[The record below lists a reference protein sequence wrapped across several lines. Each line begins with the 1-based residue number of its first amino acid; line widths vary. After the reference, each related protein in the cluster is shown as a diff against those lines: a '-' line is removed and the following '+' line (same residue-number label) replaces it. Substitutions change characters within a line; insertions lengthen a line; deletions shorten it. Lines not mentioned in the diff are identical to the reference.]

1 MRYLHLY
8 EQGLGCQAKAKREGR
23 EKYTRKPVRIDLSL
37 RYAIVPV
44 ALQKAAGF
52 PASRTQGYKAAG
64 VMALYFEQNLETGQT
79 VWQRFF
85 K

>member
-37 RYAIVPV
+37 RYAIVSIIFGEGDGLRGEKTPEFSSD
-44 ALQKAAGF
+44 G
-52 PASRTQGYKAAG
+52 SRGR
-64 VMALYFEQNLETGQT
+64 VF
-79 VWQRFF
+79 
-85 K
+85 